1 MKTFEHSIIDENITK
16 EDIPK
21 IILEQ
26 SLKYSVLSS
35 QTAFFGKIKN
45 KEKSGEE
52 MKTIE
57 IPITKAH
64 PSKSQTQKL
73 KGKKNSRE
81 GGFYSYANNNS
92 SMACERKIC
101 EKVCQKISMRSSNM
115 ETDVPL
121 SSMSSLSST
130 PVDFINEDDE

>member
-1 MKTFEHSIIDENITK
+1 
-16 EDIPK
+16 
-21 IILEQ
+21 
-26 SLKYSVLSS
+26 
-35 QTAFFGKIKN
+35 
-45 KEKSGEE
+45 

-92 SMACERKIC
+92 SMACERNRF
-101 EKVCQKISMRSSNM
+101 EKVCQKSSMRLSNM
-115 ETDVPL
+115 ELEVPL
-121 SSMSSLSST
+121 SNMSSLSST
-130 PVDFINEDDE
+130 PVDLMNEEEE